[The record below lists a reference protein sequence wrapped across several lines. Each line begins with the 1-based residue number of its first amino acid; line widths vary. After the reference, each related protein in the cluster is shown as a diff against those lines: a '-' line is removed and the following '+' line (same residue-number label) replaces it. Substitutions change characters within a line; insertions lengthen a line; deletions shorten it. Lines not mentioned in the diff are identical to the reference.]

1 MKLLAVSLP
10 RHDGSI
16 SYFDGETL
24 RYLKLERTKQ
34 SKRFHFANKW
44 EWIREIK
51 NLWNVNIADIDEIV
65 IDFQIDDKEFF
76 KNNPQNV
83 YGWNKIPP
91 EIQNVVDGTVN
102 FTKLHSKINPF
113 SSYLPKDNV
122 WFIGHHYAHSLST
135 WMLSDKEPNVSIV
148 IDGIGD
154 FRVWSVFKNDVLVAK
169 GNPQGGSF
177 GGEMM
182 KSGDWLGIKAHNGND
197 ISGKVMGLQ
206 SYGNLDQTYFN
217 FLRQFSYKQVR
228 DIFSIEH
235 WYHYKT
241 DELLANCTP
250 LDWIRTVH
258 ERAGQALVEL
268 FSDFANEEDL
278 ISYSGGVAQN
288 VSWNTEIRKKFKN
301 LLIPPHSGDEGLSL
315 GGIEFLR
322 RKNNL
327 PKFKFDNFPYV
338 QSDYAPMTV
347 PSEAVIDKAATL
359 LYQGKI
365 IGWYQGHGEVGPR
378 ALGNRSILMDPRIP
392 NGRSLINKIKNRE
405 NYRPFGA
412 SVLKEHAEKYFDLGH
427 EDEYML
433 YTANLKVSGFDAIT
447 HIDNTCR
454 VQTVD
459 KHSNLFFR
467 KLLEKFYEITDCP
480 VLLNTSLNL
489 AGLPLAGYPEI
500 AVDLFNN
507 TSLDAVFVGNEWL
520 LKNE

>member
-34 SKRFHFANKW
+34 SKRFHFTNRW

-51 NLWNVNIADIDEIV
+51 NLWNVDIADVDEIV
-65 IDFQIDDKEFF
+65 VDFHPED
-76 KNNPQNV
+76 V
-83 YGWNKIPP
+83 YGWDNIPQ
-91 EIQNVVDGTVN
+91 EIQDVIDGTVN
-102 FTKLHSKINPF
+102 AIKLHPKINPF
-113 SSYLPKDNV
+113 AAYLPNDNV
-122 WFIGHHYAHSLST
+122 WFVGHHYAHSLST
-135 WMLSDKEPNVSIV
+135 WMLSDEEPDVSIV

-154 FRVWSVFKNDVLVAK
+154 FRVWSIFKNGVLVTK
-169 GNPQGGSF
+169 GKPEGGSF

-182 KSGDWLGIKAHNGND
+182 RSGDWLGVKASNGND
-197 ISGKVMGLQ
+197 VSGKVMGLQ
-206 SYGNLDQTYFN
+206 SYGNLDQKYLD
-217 FLRQFSYKQVR
+217 FLQQFSYKQVR
-228 DIFSIEH
+228 DIFSTEH
-235 WYHYKT
+235 WHQHKT
-241 DELLANCTP
+241 DELLGNLTP

-258 ERAGQALVEL
+258 ERAGQALIEL
-268 FSDFANEEDL
+268 FSDFAKEDDL

-315 GGIEFLR
+315 GSIEFLR

-327 PKFKFDNFPYV
+327 PKFKFHNFPYV
-338 QSDYAPMTV
+338 QSDYAPATI
-347 PSEAVIDKAATL
+347 PSDDIINIAATL
-359 LYQGKI
+359 LSQGKI

-392 NGRSLINKIKNRE
+392 DGRSLINKIKKRE

-412 SVLKEHAEKYFDLGH
+412 SVLEEHAEKYFDLGH
-427 EDEYML
+427 TDDYML
-433 YTANLKVSGFDAIT
+433 YTANLKTSGLDAIT

-454 VQTVD
+454 VQTVNKD
-459 KHSNLFFR
+459 NNLIFR
-467 KLLEKFYEITDCP
+467 KLLEKFYEIAGCP
-480 VLLNTSLNL
+480 ILLNTSLNL

-500 AVDLFNN
+500 AVDLFDK
-507 TSLDAVFVGNEWL
+507 TSLDAIFVGDEWL
-520 LKNE
+520 LKNGK